1 MMTNET
7 ISTGTQI
14 DDEKGNDD
22 YKNWD
27 KLIRRY
33 GTMNLTASERKKVEQ
48 ALRWLR
54 KEFGERFLNDAFEA
68 NHPICRYITNSMPW
82 ARRWL
87 IGFVETIRELKE
99 TMEQSRYDKLIKEL
113 KNPTRDKDF
122 RNRSLFDE
130 RKSVLEIARKF
141 STLFDLSLDPEVEV
155 TGKPKSPDLKLV
167 EKSGGTEIYVEISA
181 THESEEERDVGQ
193 IMAIIGKN
201 LAGFHQVQYTGRL
214 KEKLSREKHEEELEA
229 INRIIGEAVKK
240 VKKEREFQE
249 ILFENKIELGIAPN
263 NDRES
268 LEIWAVKRDLRTGG
282 WYFDYKTDEIS
293 RIKQKI
299 RKEQKQLPHDYPTIL
314 LIRNDMFFFHHDI
327 KKAIEELSKGL
338 HKYPSLWLL
347 VIAGGFLAPGEEAIC
362 EEEELYVYIDGD
374 KERYLILINPSYE
387 REVPHC
393 IRTKVLECFKQV
405 TEST

>member
-1 MMTNET
+1 MMTNEI
-7 ISTGTQI
+7 ISTGTRI
-14 DDEKGNDD
+14 DDEKGYDD

-27 KLIRRY
+27 KLIRQY
-33 GTMNLTASERKKVEQ
+33 GTMDLTASERKKVEQ

-68 NHPICRYITNSMPW
+68 NHPICRHITSSMPW
-82 ARRWL
+82 TRRWM
-87 IGFVETIRELKE
+87 IRFVETIKELKE
-99 TMEQSRYDKLIKEL
+99 TMEQSRYDKLTKEL

-130 RKSVLEIARKF
+130 RIFVLEIARKF
-141 STLFDLSLDPEVEV
+141 STLFDFSLDPEVEV
-155 TGKPKSPDLKLV
+155 IGKPKSPDLKLV
-167 EKSGGTEIYVEISA
+167 EKSSGTEIYLEISA
-181 THESEEERDVGQ
+181 THESDEERDAAQ
-193 IMAIIGKN
+193 IMTIIREN
-201 LAGFHQVQYTGRL
+201 LAGFHQVQFTGRL
-214 KEKLSREKHEEELEA
+214 IKKLSREKHEEELEV
-229 INRIIGEAVKK
+229 IKRKIGEAVKK
-240 VKKEREFQE
+240 VKKERKFQE

-268 LEIWAVKRDLRTGG
+268 LEIWAVKRDLRAGG

-299 RKEQKQLPHDYPTIL
+299 RKEQKKLPHDYPTTL
-314 LIRNDMFFFHHDI
+314 LIRNDMFFFRHDI
-327 KKAIEELSKGL
+327 KRAIGELSKEL
-338 HKYPSLWLL
+338 HKYPHLWLL
-347 VIAGGFLAPGEEAIC
+347 VIAGGFLVPGGEAIC

-387 REVPHC
+387 REVPNC
-393 IRTKVLECFKQV
+393 ARARVLECFKQI